1 MFKVTPIPIIEDN
14 YAWLVQNQGQN
25 LIFDPGEAAPVI
37 DYLKTHD
44 LTLDFM
50 FITHK
55 HWDHVTGIA
64 EVKAAFPDCVIYGTG
79 HHDIPCRDV
88 ALMGGETLEIL
99 GLTWR
104 VWHTPGHTL
113 DHIVFYTETDQLESE
128 SNSTIDNG
136 IKTAKPQGHLFSGDN
151 LFACGCGRMFE
162 GTPEQFES
170 SLASLVALPP
180 STKIYCTHEYTLAN
194 INFSLHIEPNN
205 TYTLHRQDVCTELRQ
220 QNLPTLPTTVAD
232 ELKSNPFVR
241 LDQPDVI
248 RAAEHFSGQVL
259 GKKAEVFAIIRKMK
273 DGFQ

>member
-25 LIFDPGEAAPVI
+25 LIFDPGEATPVLE
-37 DYLKTHD
+37 YLAEND
-44 LTLDFM
+44 LTLDYM

-64 EVKAAFPDCVIYGTG
+64 EIKAKFPNCIIYGTG
-79 HHDIPCRDV
+79 HHDIPCREI
-88 ALMGGETLEIL
+88 ALMGGETIDVM
-99 GLTWR
+99 GLNWS

-113 DHIVFYTETDQLESE
+113 DHIVFYTEAYE
-128 SNSTIDNG
+128 DNG
-136 IKTAKPQGHLFSGDN
+136 IKTNQLPQGHLFSGDN

-162 GTPEQFES
+162 GTPEQFQA
-170 SLASLVALPP
+170 SLATLTALHHT
-180 STKIYCTHEYTLAN
+180 TKIYCTHEYTLAN
-194 INFSLHIEPNN
+194 INFALHIEPNN
-205 TYTLHRQDVCTELRQ
+205 TYTLHRQDECTELRQ
-220 QNLPTLPTTVAD
+220 QNKPTLPTTVAD

-259 GKKAEVFAIIRKMK
+259 GHKHEVFAVIRKMK
-273 DGFQ
+273 DLF

>member
-14 YAWLVQNQGQN
+14 YAWLVQNNGEN

-37 DYLKTHD
+37 KYLKDHN
-44 LTLDFM
+44 LTLHYM

-55 HWDHVTGIA
+55 HWDHITGIA
-64 EVKAAFPDCVIYGTG
+64 EIKAAYPDCIIYGTG
-79 HHDIPCRDV
+79 HHEIPCREI
-88 ALMGGETLEIL
+88 ALMGGETINVMDLE
-99 GLTWR
+99 WK

-113 DHIVFYTETDQLESE
+113 DHIVFYTESPEE
-128 SNSTIDNG
+128 DNG
-136 IKTAKPQGHLFSGDN
+136 IKNTLPQGHLFSGDN

-162 GTPEQFES
+162 GTAKQFEA
-170 SLASLVALPP
+170 SLASLVSLHP

-205 TYTLHRQDVCTELRQ
+205 TYTLHRQDLCSELRS

-248 RAAEHFSGQVL
+248 RAAEHFSGKTLVQ
-259 GKKAEVFAIIRKMK
+259 KADVFAVIRQMK
-273 DGFQ
+273 DQF